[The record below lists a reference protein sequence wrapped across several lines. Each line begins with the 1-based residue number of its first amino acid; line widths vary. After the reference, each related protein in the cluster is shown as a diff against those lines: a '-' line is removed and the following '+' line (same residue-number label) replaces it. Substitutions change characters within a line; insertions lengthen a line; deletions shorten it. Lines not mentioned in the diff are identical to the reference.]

1 MKGDKRR
8 KHSVHYTEYYNI
20 INFTKLMLFRILA
33 INLWYSLVDNENYLK
48 ITLVNT
54 NIPKTLN

>member
-1 MKGDKRR
+1 MKEDKRR
-8 KHSVHYTEYYNI
+8 KHSVHYTKYYNI